1 MHVGRRS
8 RWRRAA
14 SAAPPPPGFGGG
26 DVRAP
31 DAVRR
36 EQLLPSRPLSQAE
49 EEEEMLQEAMRRSMA
64 DAPPARPPA
73 PRPPPARPPA
83 PRPPAAAAPPRRPAA
98 GIIGARCELRV
109 ELDAGAF
116 GRHEHPGRLCIDS
129 RLVSL
134 RFTLRAPAGW
144 IANTEVE
151 LELEDASGRVPGDR
165 TWAWRGNGQEAVRLV
180 AGADGTYT
188 TTRKLTVKAL
198 SSKFAN
204 RAFRLRANARVTDAQ
219 GSPGSLM
226 NITDAT
232 EGFRVVSDTK
242 TGKRPVPAPATPAET
257 GGGGGS
263 SGGGGSGGS
272 QTSDGSGKSP
282 VVVDLDGNGPAAAAI
297 NLDSDDEE
305 DAGSGTTPPP
315 PWGAAAAA
323 ALARARG
330 CARAGGRRG
339 GGGGG

>member
-1 MHVGRRS
+1 
-8 RWRRAA
+8 
-14 SAAPPPPGFGGG
+14 
-26 DVRAP
+26 
-31 DAVRR
+31 
-36 EQLLPSRPLSQAE
+36 
-49 EEEEMLQEAMRRSMA
+49 MLQEAMRRSMA

-73 PRPPPARPPA
+73 PRPPRAA
-83 PRPPAAAAPPRRPAA
+83 ASGARPPAAAAPPRRPAA

-242 TGKRPVPAPATPAET
+242 TGKQPGARAGDAGGDRRWRQQRRRRQRRLADVRRQRQEPGGRRPRRQRPGGSGDQPRQRRRGGRRRAARRRRRRGAIQPPAAPAPAPAF
-257 GGGGGS
+257 S
-263 SGGGGSGGS
+263 
-272 QTSDGSGKSP
+272 
-282 VVVDLDGNGPAAAAI
+282 
-297 NLDSDDEE
+297 
-305 DAGSGTTPPP
+305 
-315 PWGAAAAA
+315 
-323 ALARARG
+323 
-330 CARAGGRRG
+330 RAG
-339 GGGGG
+339 